1 MATNATFRNFLQ
13 DPVISLNAETAREVV
28 DEHGINTMKWLADL
42 TREGVK
48 DLANLIRKQ
57 RVLNVAPL
65 PDRLM
70 VFPANGVRMMHMAA
84 AIAKN
89 IERVSRNIVPAD

>member
-1 MATNATFRNFLQ
+1 M
-13 DPVISLNAETAREVV
+13 
-28 DEHGINTMKWLADL
+28 HGINTMKRLADL
-42 TREGVK
+42 SHAAIK